1 MDTMGRLVALIEE
14 RGLTLY
20 KLAQVSGVRY
30 STLKNTK
37 NRNGQLSVDTIEQI
51 CAGLQIP
58 MAEFFAK
65 ELDHRDEQSIKKH
78 SHAKAMGAS

>member
-30 STLKNTK
+30 STLKTPK
-37 NRNGQLSVDTIEQI
+37 TGTVRRV
-51 CAGLQIP
+51 
-58 MAEFFAK
+58 
-65 ELDHRDEQSIKKH
+65 
-78 SHAKAMGAS
+78 